1 MLTGRDL
8 SNREESFLAP
18 YAAFSGKS
26 KGRKYKTEESKHR
39 TCYQR
44 DKDRIIHSMA
54 YRRLEYKTQ
63 VFVNHEA
70 DYYRTRLTHSIE
82 VATISRSLAKALRLN
97 EDLAES
103 IASAHDIGHTPFG
116 HAGEKALHEIME
128 AFGGF
133 EHNSQSLRVVDYLEE
148 RYSDYPGLNLTYEVR
163 EGIIKHHTSYDNPDN
178 KLLKDFEPGKKSS
191 LEGQIVNI
199 ADEIAYNSHDLD
211 DGLESGLIS
220 VEELLSVPLFKEY
233 YDNAYSK
240 DKSERMI
247 VFEVIRELIGEQI
260 TDTVRSTLRRLE
272 ENRIETIDDVRNA
285 KELVDYSDE
294 MRKANNALKKYLFK
308 NLYRNYKVLKMQ
320 HKAERYIRELFDV
333 YNSDTAQLPPK
344 FQAKLEKDGK
354 ERVIC
359 DYIAGMTDR
368 YAQDEYTRLFLPYE
382 RM

>member
-1 MLTGRDL
+1 MLTGKDL
-8 SNREESFLAP
+8 SKREEQFLAP
-18 YAAFSGKS
+18 YAAFSGRTR
-26 KGRKYKTEESKHR
+26 GRKYDTPESKHR
-39 TCYQR
+39 SSYQR
-44 DKDRIIHSMA
+44 DKDRIIHSQA

-70 DYYRTRLTHSIE
+70 DYYRTRLTHTIE

-116 HAGEKALHEIME
+116 HAGEKALHEIMDGH
-128 AFGGF
+128 GGF

-178 KLLKDFEPGKKSS
+178 TLLKDYEPDKNSS
-191 LEGQIVNI
+191 LEAQIVNI

-211 DGLESGLIS
+211 DGLESGLIT
-220 VEELLSVPLFKEY
+220 VEQLMEVPLFREFW
-233 YDNAYSK
+233 DNAYSK
-240 DKSERMI
+240 DKSEKMVI
-247 VFEVIRELIGEQI
+247 FEVIRELIGEQI
-260 TDTVRSTLRRLE
+260 TDTVRSTLERIDK
-272 ENRIETIDDVRNA
+272 NKIETIDDARNA
-285 KELVDYSDE
+285 GTTVDYSAE
-294 MRKANNALKKYLFK
+294 MRSKNARLKKFLYQ

-333 YNSDTAQLPPK
+333 YAADTAQLPPK
-344 FQAKLEKDGK
+344 FQAKIEKDGK

>member
-1 MLTGRDL
+1 MLTGKDL
-8 SNREESFLAP
+8 SNREEQFLAP
-18 YAAFSGKS
+18 YAAFSGRTR
-26 KGRKYKTEESKHR
+26 GRKYDTPESKHR
-39 TCYQR
+39 SSYQR
-44 DKDRIIHSMA
+44 DKDRIIHSQA

-70 DYYRTRLTHSIE
+70 DYYRTRLTHTIE

-128 AFGGF
+128 VHGGF

-178 KLLKDFEPGKKSS
+178 TLLKDYEPDKNSS
-191 LEGQIVNI
+191 LEAQIVNI

-211 DGLESGLIS
+211 DGLESGLIT
-220 VEELLSVPLFKEY
+220 VEQLMEVPLFREFW
-233 YDNAYSK
+233 DNAYSK
-240 DKSERMI
+240 DKSEKMVI
-247 VFEVIRELIGEQI
+247 FEVIRELIGEQI
-260 TDTVRSTLRRLE
+260 TDTVRSTLERID
-272 ENRIETIDDVRNA
+272 NNKIETIDDARNA
-285 KELVDYSDE
+285 GTTVDYSAE
-294 MRKANNALKKYLFK
+294 MRSKNAKLKKFLYQ

-333 YNSDTAQLPPK
+333 YAADTAQLPPK
-344 FQAKLEKDGK
+344 FQAKIEKDGK